1 MTLLK
6 RPALIIIGLV
16 IVVVGGGGFGYY
28 WTQMLPPSQVEV
40 RVQTKPN
47 PCTDVYAP
55 LFIAVVNHSERT
67 VTKVSYRLIGKR
79 PGDSTNLADGD
90 RIRQFDGVTAP
101 GGGLGYCQAAPLLTE
116 RFLSWQSLE
125 WTAEIVSV
133 SFE

>member
-1 MTLLK
+1 MTLLR
-6 RPALIIIGLV
+6 RPVLIIIGL
-16 IVVVGGGGFGYY
+16 VVVGGGGFGYY
-28 WTQMLPPSQVEV
+28 WTQMLPGSQVEV

-55 LFIAVVNHSERT
+55 LFIAVINHSPRT

-90 RIRQFDGVTAP
+90 GIRQFDGVTPP
-101 GGGLGYCQAAPLLTE
+101 GGGLGYCQKVPNLTE
-116 RFLSWQSLE
+116 RFLSWQTLE